1 MLTGLGSLVL
11 IDMVAFNHS
20 RLVIHW
26 ISGPIDVLGVL
37 TWALRKHTESCWP
50 NAGMIR

>member
-1 MLTGLGSLVL
+1 MLAGLGSLVL

-26 ISGPIDVLGVL
+26 ISGRIDVFSKFDVC
-37 TWALRKHTESCWP
+37 TEKTL
-50 NAGMIR
+50 NHAGPMLV